1 MLYRAAAF
9 CLGLCGMSLAC
20 AGQPGEEAYGLAT
33 WHQVITCNSGE
44 RSAQGYQLYTCD
56 FGAPGHCRIVS
67 ATATP
72 IGGPASE
79 SLDVTVA
86 ADGTRVTAVFT
97 TRPALSADARPLRHP
112 KISITAK
119 LRCRDSKAGS

>member
-1 MLYRAAAF
+1 
-9 CLGLCGMSLAC
+9 MSLC
-20 AGQPGEEAYGLAT
+20 AGHADEDAYGLAT

-44 RSAQGYQLYTCD
+44 RSAQGDQIYTCN
-56 FGAPGHCRIVS
+56 FGAPDRCRIVS

-86 ADGTRVTAVFT
+86 ADGTRVTAVFI
-97 TRPALSADARPLRHP
+97 TRLGEAADARALRRP

-119 LRCRDSKAGS
+119 LRCRDIKSGS

>member
-9 CLGLCGMSLAC
+9 VLGLCGMPLAC
-20 AGQPGEEAYGLAT
+20 AWEPSEEAYGLAT

-44 RSAQGYQLYTCD
+44 RSAQGDQIYTCD
-56 FGAPGHCRIVS
+56 FGAPDHCKIVS

-86 ADGTRVTAVFT
+86 SDGTRVTAVFT
-97 TRPALSADARPLRHP
+97 TRPRAAADARPPRRP

-119 LRCRDSKAGS
+119 LKCRDG